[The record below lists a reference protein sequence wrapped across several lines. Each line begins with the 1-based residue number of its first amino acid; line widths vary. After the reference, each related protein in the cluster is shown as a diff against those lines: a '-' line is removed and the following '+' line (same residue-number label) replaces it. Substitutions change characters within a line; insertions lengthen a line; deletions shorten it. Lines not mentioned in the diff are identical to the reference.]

1 MRSVADGRPRN
12 PEGKGDVERESGAAV
27 GFAYSVQLLVRGW
40 QRTCIDVSSMETAGS
55 TSERGIGWQ
64 ALGFAVV
71 GCAGVATLELW
82 PESGS
87 WVYQSFET
95 AVTRLYWAF
104 VVPLAALFDWGRRMF
119 ETRQEIR
126 KAAVEREVR
135 KRVKKLKKELEKGV
149 EEAVREAL
157 EDERRRLR
165 ERIAAATWTMPA
177 AEVERQLFGSDQP

>member
-1 MRSVADGRPRN
+1 
-12 PEGKGDVERESGAAV
+12 
-27 GFAYSVQLLVRGW
+27 
-40 QRTCIDVSSMETAGS
+40 METAGS

-71 GCAGVATLELW
+71 GCAGVAVLELW
-82 PESGS
+82 SESGS

-95 AVTRLYWAF
+95 AVARLYWAF

-126 KAAVEREVR
+126 KAAR
-135 KRVKKLKKELEKGV
+135 KKAIQKAVKKELKK
-149 EEAVREAL
+149 AVREAL

-177 AEVERQLFGSDQP
+177 AEVERQLFGSDRP

>member
-1 MRSVADGRPRN
+1 
-12 PEGKGDVERESGAAV
+12 
-27 GFAYSVQLLVRGW
+27 
-40 QRTCIDVSSMETAGS
+40 METAGS
-55 TSERGIGWQ
+55 ASERGIGWQ

-71 GCAGVATLELW
+71 GCAGVAILEVW
-82 PESGS
+82 SESGS

-126 KAAVEREVR
+126 KAAVEKEVR
-135 KRVKKLKKELEKGV
+135 KRLKKELKKGV

>member
-1 MRSVADGRPRN
+1 
-12 PEGKGDVERESGAAV
+12 
-27 GFAYSVQLLVRGW
+27 
-40 QRTCIDVSSMETAGS
+40 METAGS

-71 GCAGVATLELW
+71 GCAGVAILELW
-82 PESGS
+82 SESGS

-95 AVTRLYWAF
+95 AATRLYWAF

-126 KAAVEREVR
+126 KAAVERAIR
-135 KRVKKLKKELEKGV
+135 KAVEKAVKK
-149 EEAVREAL
+149 AI

-165 ERIAAATWTMPA
+165 ERIATTWNMPA
-177 AEVERQLFGSDQP
+177 AEVERQLFSRDRP